1 MVLSHYVKGYNL
13 ERQVDF
19 YKETKYS
26 DDIKVIQ
33 LKRRRRKSIPNL
45 ENNVIESLN
54 KLDKTNVA

>member
-45 ENNVIESLN
+45 ENNVIESLE
-54 KLDKTNVA
+54 